1 MKARLNPASVISKAQ
16 RKAVNQVLQ
25 DELNRQQKLVMRR
38 FFKLMC
44 VSLSEDFG
52 FGKERLM
59 RVIDRISKVSAEH
72 ANDEIFWV
80 HVDRRIEQLGL
91 EFSKEDYDEME
102 GKGNNR

>member
-1 MKARLNPASVISKAQ
+1 MRARIKPSAVISKAQ

-72 ANDEIFWV
+72 ANDEIFWI

-91 EFSKEDYDEME
+91 EFCKEE
-102 GKGNNR
+102 GEEE